1 MEFPEINPQWF
12 QTLLSCLSY
21 DSGSPLQI
29 PSVFFLVAFLL
40 FLCVHS
46 FLLNRPKARNLFTL
60 LFSLYLYYKLS
71 GAYVLLLISIALVDW
86 TLAHFIGKTSVSTG
100 SADLSTIDKPRRMG
114 ARALVALSVVMNVG
128 VLLFFKANGVFSD
141 LVSEISAGGLNLQ
154 KIAVPAGV
162 SFFCFQSISYVVD
175 CYRGKIQPLK
185 NPLDY
190 LFLLSFFPKMFLG
203 PLVSNSD
210 FIAQMQRPEIAVSKE
225 DRGEAVRQI
234 FAGVLKFCVLS
245 KIIGQLFV
253 YPTLLGVG
261 EVEGIAGG
269 ALSEG
274 ANGFALLSAVYA
286 YTIQLYCD
294 FSGYTDLASGVSL
307 LMGYRLPLNFR
318 LPYHS
323 ATITEFWRRWHISL
337 SSWLRDYLY
346 ISLGGNRRGRAR
358 TYLNLLLTMALGG
371 LWHGFGI
378 MFLLW
383 GIWHGVL
390 LCLHK
395 VWMKFVPGAKPT
407 GEGLPLWRRCI
418 GVVVTF
424 NAVAFGWL
432 MFVSPSWESFSAV
445 LCGIFTSFRVDSV
458 GTTILAN
465 LPAFSAIAA
474 AYLLHCVP
482 SSFVPKIDKLIARCG
497 FVAQVVLICLSIWIA
512 LQCDAAFFPA
522 ATSAALPIYANF

>member
-12 QTLLSCLSY
+12 SALLSSLRY
-21 DSGSPLQI
+21 DGAAPLQI
-29 PSVFFLVAFLL
+29 PSAFFLVAFLL
-40 FLCVHS
+40 FLSVHS
-46 FLLNRPKARNLFTL
+46 FLLSRPKARNLFTL

-71 GAYVLLLISIALVDW
+71 GAYVLLLLGICLVDW
-86 TLAHFIGKTSVSTG
+86 TLAHFIGKASPAV
-100 SADLSTIDKPRRMG
+100 ADSPASCADGKTRRRVG
-114 ARALVALSVVMNVG
+114 PKALVALSVTLNVG
-128 VLLFFKANGVFSD
+128 VLLFFKANGVFVD
-141 LVSEISAGGLNLQ
+141 LVSEISAGGVTLE

-175 CYRGKIQPLK
+175 CYRGKIQPLG

-203 PLVSNSD
+203 PLVPNAD
-210 FIAQMQRPEIAVSKE
+210 FIAQMQRKDIEVSRE
-225 DRGEAVRQI
+225 DRGQAARQI
-234 FAGVLKFCVLS
+234 FSGILKFCILS

-253 YPTLLGVG
+253 HPTL
-261 EVEGIAGG
+261 
-269 ALSEG
+269 SQPDSSS
-274 ANGFALLSAVYA
+274 GFSLLAAVYA

-294 FSGYTDLASGVSL
+294 FSGYTDLASGVAL

-358 TYLNLLLTMALGG
+358 TYINLLLTMALGG
-371 LWHGFGI
+371 LWHGFGL

-383 GIWHGVL
+383 GLWHGML
-390 LCLHK
+390 LCFHK
-395 VWMKFVPGAKPT
+395 AWMKFVPGALPT
-407 GEGLPLWRRCI
+407 GEGMPLWRRAI
-418 GVVVTF
+418 GIFITF

-445 LCGIFTSFRVDSV
+445 LKGIFTTFSFDSIPAI
-458 GTTILAN
+458 ILAN
-465 LPAFSAIAA
+465 LPAFTAMTVG
-474 AYLLHCVP
+474 YLLHCIP
-482 SSFVPKIDKLIARCG
+482 SGSIAKIDRIFTRSG
-497 FVAQVVLICLSIWIA
+497 FVGEVALVCLVIWIA
-512 LQCDAAFFPA
+512 LQCDATFFPA
-522 ATSAALPIYANF
+522 AAGNAALPIYANF

>member
-12 QTLLSCLSY
+12 SALLSSLRY
-21 DSGSPLQI
+21 DVAAPLQI
-29 PSVFFLVAFLL
+29 PSAFFLVAFLL
-40 FLCVHS
+40 FLLVHS
-46 FLLNRPKARNLFTL
+46 FLLSRPKARNLFTL

-71 GAYVLLLISIALVDW
+71 GLYALLLLGIGLVDW
-86 TLAHFIGKTSVSTG
+86 TLAHFIGKASMENADA
-100 SADLSTIDKPRRMG
+100 SANGEPRRRG

-141 LVSEISAGGLNLQ
+141 LVSEISEGGLKLQ

-203 PLVSNSD
+203 PLVSNAD
-210 FIAQMQRPEIAVSKE
+210 FICQMQRKAISVSRE
-225 DRGEAVRQI
+225 DRGQAARQI
-234 FAGVLKFCVLS
+234 FAGVLKFCILS

-253 YPTLLGVG
+253 HPTLSQPDFC
-261 EVEGIAGG
+261 GG
-269 ALSEG
+269 FS
-274 ANGFALLSAVYA
+274 LLAAVYA

-294 FSGYTDLASGVSL
+294 FSGYTDLASGVAL

-346 ISLGGNRRGRAR
+346 ISLGGNRRGRVR

-371 LWHGFGI
+371 LWHGFGL

-383 GIWHGVL
+383 GLWHGVL

-395 VWMKFVPGAKPT
+395 AWMKFVPGARPT
-407 GEGLPLWRRCI
+407 GEGMPLWRRAI
-418 GVVVTF
+418 GVFLTF

-445 LCGIFTSFRVDSV
+445 LRGIFTTFSFDSIPAI
-458 GTTILAN
+458 ILAN
-465 LPAFSAIAA
+465 FPAFAA
-474 AYLLHCVP
+474 MTLAYLLHCIP
-482 SSFVPKIDKLIARCG
+482 SGGIEKIDRFFTRSG
-497 FVAQVVLICLSIWIA
+497 FAGEVILVCLVIWIA
-512 LQCDAAFFPA
+512 LQCDAMFFPA
-522 ATSAALPIYANF
+522 AAGRAALPIYANF